1 MGPVR
6 SRSAIRNL
14 LNFEKRLKNEGA
26 KLVCGLNGDKAK
38 SRGYMFNPVSYLSD
52 NPEIFLQHEI
62 FAPLM
67 GIYVFDDRSRL
78 KEIIRKNKQPLVLYT
93 YSSDKEYLA
102 KFTSGLN
109 YGSIGLNHTGIQ
121 GAFVP
126 TGGFKQAGLG
136 REGGEWGL
144 REFTTTINVR
154 SN

>member
-1 MGPVR
+1 MG
-6 SRSAIRNL
+6 NKKT
-14 LNFEKRLKNEGA
+14 NFKF
-26 KLVCGLNGDKAK
+26 V
-38 SRGYMFNPVSYLSD
+38 
-52 NPEIFLQHEI
+52 EIFLQHEI

-78 KEIIRKNKQPLVLYT
+78 KEIIRNNKQPLVLYT

-126 TGGFKQAGLG
+126 TGGFKHAGLG